1 MGKVIY
7 KNLFRIYKSHLQNA
21 EYQDARNTLL
31 KIKEINPA
39 KGWYHQG
46 LLYPRLAT
54 KRASRRDVFSKQVGY
69 FKKSL
74 SYNGKDPSAWRA
86 LGNAYFQLKKYDL
99 AERAYRQS
107 LKFSRSE
114 LYKNDALRFI
124 ADILIVR
131 GELKKA
137 LAILNK
143 VFRSKHRPPYI
154 QLASHFVSYYQKV
167 GNQEMVNHWAKKAI
181 LSAKIIEKSGKP
193 AYGPKDIYQKVIR
206 DFEGFIKG

>member
-1 MGKVIY
+1 MRRDTYGR
-7 KNLFRIYKSHLQNA
+7 LFHLYRSQVQKGSFREA
-21 EYQDARNTLL
+21 KKTLL
-31 KIKEINPA
+31 RIKEVNPA

-74 SYNGKDPSAWRA
+74 SYNEKDPSTWRA
-86 LGNAYFQLKKYDL
+86 LGNAYFQLKKYNL
-99 AERAYRQS
+99 AENAYRQS

-114 LYKNDALRFI
+114 LYRNDALRFI
-124 ADILIVR
+124 ADILIMR
-131 GELKKA
+131 GELKKV

-143 VFRSKHRPPYI
+143 ILRSKHRPPYI

-167 GNQEMVNHWAKKAI
+167 GDQEMINYWAKKAI

-193 AYGPKDIYQKVIR
+193 AYGPRDIYQRIIR
-206 DFEGFIKG
+206 DFEGFIKE